1 MTARESC
8 AERMRVLPWYAAG
21 RVTADER
28 AVVEAHLA
36 GCARCRDELA
46 QWRAVGAAL
55 AREEAQTA
63 PERGS
68 AEGWMRLSEHIRALD
83 PPRGPA
89 RFPAPGADSPTP
101 SATTL
106 FLPYRPMACDEPYD
120 ETYDE
125 DDDDYAFILED
136 TLGETMT

>member
-1 MTARESC
+1 MTARHSC
-8 AERMRVLPWYAAG
+8 AECIRVLPWYAAG

-28 AVVEAHLA
+28 ALVEAHLA

-63 PERGS
+63 PERTS
-68 AEGWMRLSEHIRALD
+68 AEGWMRLSERIQALD
-83 PPRGPA
+83 PPRRPA
-89 RFPAPGADSPTP
+89 RFPALGADSPTA

-106 FLPYRPMACDEPYD
+106 YLPYRPMACG

-125 DDDDYAFILED
+125 
-136 TLGETMT
+136 T